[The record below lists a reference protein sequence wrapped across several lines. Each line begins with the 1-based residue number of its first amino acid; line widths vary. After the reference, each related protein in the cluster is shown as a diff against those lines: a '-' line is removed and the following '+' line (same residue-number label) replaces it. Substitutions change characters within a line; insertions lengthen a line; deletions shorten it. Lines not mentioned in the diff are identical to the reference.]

1 MLVQVIQLISET
13 AWLFVNMYIYIYIYV
28 RYYFSAAARNENS
41 CITWL
46 WV

>member
-13 AWLFVNMYIYIYIYV
+13 AWLFVNMYIYV

-41 CITWL
+41 VL
-46 WV
+46 LDYE